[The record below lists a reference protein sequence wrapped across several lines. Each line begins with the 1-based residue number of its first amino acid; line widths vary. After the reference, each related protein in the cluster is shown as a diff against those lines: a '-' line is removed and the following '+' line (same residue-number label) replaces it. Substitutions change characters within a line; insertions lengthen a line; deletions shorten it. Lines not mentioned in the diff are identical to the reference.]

1 MDENTTP
8 PPPQTPPTFSP
19 PPTAGPTPP
28 AAAPPPPVLPP
39 PPPVIVA
46 SGPSPMRKG
55 GRGWMIV
62 ALILFV
68 LLLFS
73 FLSNLGHYAK
83 NFVSS
88 GGKHIH
94 SSGPRLEEVIVEDN
108 DAATKIAVV
117 DIQGIITSRVIDG
130 GGYNLVDIV
139 KAQLKRAED
148 DNNVKAVILK
158 VDSPGGEV
166 LASDEIARLLTD
178 FQKDAK
184 KPIVA
189 SMGNLAAS
197 GGYYVSSPCQW
208 IVANELTITGS
219 IGVIMH
225 GYNYRGLMDK
235 IGLAPQVY
243 KSGKFKDMMS
253 PDRKPEDIPPEERE
267 MMQHL
272 IDETY
277 AKFKQVVQDGR
288 SIAQQ
293 KNKGNVDKGRPLA
306 DNWANYADG
315 RVLSGK
321 EAYDLGFV
329 DQLGNFQD
337 AVKRAKILGGIGG
350 NANANL
356 IQFQQRYDIG
366 DFLRMLGKSPTP
378 PVVKVDLGMDA
389 PKLQVGQLYFL
400 SPALAH

>member
-8 PPPQTPPTFSP
+8 PSAQSPPVYSP
-19 PPTAGPTPP
+19 PPT
-28 AAAPPPPVLPP
+28 AAAPPPPVVPP
-39 PPPVIVA
+39 PPPIIVPSA
-46 SGPSPMRKG
+46 PSPMRKG

-62 ALILFV
+62 ALVLFV
-68 LLLFS
+68 LLAFS
-73 FLSNLGHYAK
+73 VVSNLGSFAR

-108 DAATKIAVV
+108 ESPNKIAVV
-117 DIQGIITSRVIDG
+117 DIEGIITSRVIDG

-139 KAQLKRAED
+139 KAQLKRSED
-148 DNNVKAVILK
+148 DKEVKAVILK

-166 LASDEIARLLTD
+166 LASDEIYRLLTD

-225 GYNYRGLMDK
+225 GLNYRGLMDK
-235 IGLAPQVY
+235 VGLAPQVY
-243 KSGKFKDMMS
+243 KSGKFKDMLS
-253 PDRKPEDIPPEERE
+253 GERKPEEIPPEERE
-267 MMQHL
+267 MVQHL

-277 AKFKQVVQDGR
+277 ARFKQVVQDGR
-288 SIAQQ
+288 LTAHQ
-293 KNKGNVDKGRPLA
+293 KNKVNTDKGRPLA
-306 DNWANYADG
+306 DNWPNYADG

-337 AVKRAKILGGIGG
+337 AVKRAKILGGIG
-350 NANANL
+350 ANSSANL
-356 IQFQQRYDIG
+356 IEFQQRYDLG
-366 DFLRMLGKSPTP
+366 DFLRMFGKSQAP
-378 PVVKVDLGMDA
+378 PVVKVDLGIDA
-389 PKLQVGQLYFL
+389 PKLQVGQMYFL
-400 SPALAH
+400 APMFAH

>member
-8 PPPQTPPTFSP
+8 PPAYTP
-19 PPTAGPTPP
+19 
-28 AAAPPPPVLPP
+28 PPPPVVPA

-46 SGPSPMRKG
+46 SAPSSMRKG

-62 ALILFV
+62 AVILFV
-68 LLLFS
+68 LLAFS
-73 FLSNLGHYAK
+73 LLSNLGHFAK

-94 SSGPRLEEVIVEDN
+94 SSGPRLEEVIIEDN
-108 DAATKIAVV
+108 EAANKIAVV
-117 DIQGIITSRVIDG
+117 DIEGIITSRVMDG
-130 GGYNLVDIV
+130 SGYNLVDIV
-139 KAQLKRAED
+139 KAQLKRSED
-148 DNNVKAVILK
+148 DDKVKAVILK

-166 LASDEIARLLTD
+166 LASDEIYRLLND

-184 KPIVA
+184 KPIIA

-208 IVANELTITGS
+208 IVANEMTITGS

-225 GYNYRGLMDK
+225 GWNYRGLMDK
-235 IGLAPQVY
+235 IGLAPETY

-253 PDRKPEDIPPEERE
+253 GERKPEEIPPEERE

-277 AKFKQVVQDGR
+277 ARFKEVVQDGR
-288 SIAQQ
+288 SSAHQ
-293 KNKGNVDKGRPLA
+293 KNKGNTEKGRALA
-306 DNWANYADG
+306 DDWAKYADG

-321 EAYDLGFV
+321 EAFNLGFV

-337 AVKRAKILGGIGG
+337 AVKRAKILAGLGG
-350 NANANL
+350 NSSVNL
-356 IQFQQRYDIG
+356 IQFQQRYDLG
-366 DFLRMLGKSPTP
+366 DFLRMFGKSQTP
-378 PVVKVDLGMDA
+378 PVVKVDLGFDA

-400 SPALAH
+400 APSFVH

>member
-1 MDENTTP
+1 
-8 PPPQTPPTFSP
+8 
-19 PPTAGPTPP
+19 
-28 AAAPPPPVLPP
+28 
-39 PPPVIVA
+39 
-46 SGPSPMRKG
+46 
-55 GRGWMIV
+55 MII
-62 ALILFV
+62 AIILFV
-68 LLLFS
+68 LLAFS
-73 FLSNLGHYAK
+73 FLSNLGHYAR
-83 NFVSS
+83 NFFSS

-108 DAATKIAVV
+108 EALDKIAVV
-117 DIQGIITSRVIDG
+117 DIEGIITSRVVDG
-130 GGYNLVDIV
+130 GGYNLVDVV
-139 KAQLKRAED
+139 KAQLKRSED
-148 DNNVKAVILK
+148 DARVKAVILK

-166 LASDEIARLLTD
+166 LASDEIYRLLTD

-225 GYNYRGLMDK
+225 GWNYRGLMDK
-235 IGLAPQVY
+235 VGLSPEVY
-243 KSGKFKDMMS
+243 KSGKFKDMLS
-253 PDRKPEDIPPEERE
+253 GERKPEDITPEERA
-267 MMQHL
+267 MVQHL

-288 SIAQQ
+288 STARQ
-293 KNKGNVDKGRPLA
+293 KNKGNTEKGRALA
-306 DNWANYADG
+306 EDWAKYADG

-337 AVKRAKILGGIGG
+337 AVKRAKILAGLGGTSSV
-350 NANANL
+350 NL
-356 IQFQQRYDIG
+356 IQFQQRYDLG
-366 DFLRMLGKSPTP
+366 DFLRMFGKSQAP
-378 PVVKVDLGMDA
+378 PVVKVDLGVEP
-389 PKLQVGQLYFL
+389 PKLQVGQMYFL
-400 SPALAH
+400 APMFAH

>member
-1 MDENTTP
+1 M
-8 PPPQTPPTFSP
+8 
-19 PPTAGPTPP
+19 
-28 AAAPPPPVLPP
+28 
-39 PPPVIVA
+39 VI
-46 SGPSPMRKG
+46 
-55 GRGWMIV
+55 

-73 FLSNLGHYAK
+73 FLSNIGHYAK
-83 NFVSS
+83 NFLSS

-94 SSGPRLEEVIVEDN
+94 ASGPRLEEVIVEDN
-108 DAATKIAVV
+108 DAASKIAVI
-117 DIQGIITSRVIDG
+117 DIEGIITSRVIDG

-148 DNNVKAVILK
+148 DSSVKAAILK

-166 LASDEIARLLTD
+166 LASDEIARMLVD
-178 FQKDAK
+178 FQKDSR

-225 GYNYRGLMDK
+225 GWNYRGLMDK
-235 IGLAPQVY
+235 VGLTPQVY
-243 KSGKFKDMMS
+243 KSGKFKDMLS
-253 PDRKPEDIPPEERE
+253 GERKPEEIPPEERE
-267 MMQHL
+267 MVQHL

-288 SIAQQ
+288 SNAHQ
-293 KNKGNVDKGRPLA
+293 KNKGNVDKGRALA
-306 DNWANYADG
+306 DNWSDYADG

-329 DQLGNFQD
+329 DQLGNFED

-356 IQFQQRYDIG
+356 IQYQQRYELG
-366 DFLRMLGKSPTP
+366 DFLRMFGKSQTP
-378 PVVKVDLGMDA
+378 PVVKVDLGVDT
-389 PKLQVGQLYFL
+389 PKLQLGQMYFL
-400 SPALAH
+400 APMFAH